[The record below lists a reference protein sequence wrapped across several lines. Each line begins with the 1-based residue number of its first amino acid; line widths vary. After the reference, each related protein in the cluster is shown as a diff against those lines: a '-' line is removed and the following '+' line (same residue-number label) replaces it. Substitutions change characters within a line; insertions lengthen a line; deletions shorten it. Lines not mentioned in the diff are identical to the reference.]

1 MYRPDPDVLADFFA
15 SYTPTVAEVLR
26 QAISEAGLSP
36 QEITMIVPHNVNKS
50 SWRSVIRELGFDGD
64 RIYLENVPRY
74 GHCFGSD
81 PFINLASMRDEGRLR
96 DDGVYLLA
104 AVGLGA
110 TYAAMVI
117 GG

>member
-1 MYRPDPDVLADFFA
+1 
-15 SYTPTVAEVLR
+15 
-26 QAISEAGLSP
+26 
-36 QEITMIVPHNVNKS
+36 MIVPHNVNNS
-50 SWRSVIRELGFDGD
+50 SWRGVIRELGFGVE
-64 RIYLENVPRY
+64 RIYLDNVPRY